1 MLLSG
6 VQEAEHPTVGRD
18 GDPGGVT
25 CVVGAVDDAGQ
36 WPGKERHSSHNS
48 NVQEGTRCLGR
59 RRQGVR
65 HHNPSPRPQNPIA
78 GTYHY
83 SQHHWNSHSAREK
96 RTRSP
101 SSPPTLTA
109 AAPGRTAQSKLGQGL
124 ARTAHSHARK
134 PRHHPA
140 SHPTSLHNRTAGQ
153 SLVTSQLTCR
163 EMRALLHSSAHF
175 IPSPVKAA
183 ATTRAVMISRICG
196 EQHRAVRGV
205 HISIL

>member
-6 VQEAEHPTVGRD
+6 VQETEHPTVGRD

-36 WPGKERHSSHNS
+36 WPGKERHSSHNP

-59 RRQGVR
+59 QRQGVR
-65 HHNPSPRPQNPIA
+65 HHNPSPCPQNPIA

-124 ARTAHSHARK
+124 AHTAHSHARK

-140 SHPTSLHNRTAGQ
+140 SRPHKPPQQDS
-153 SLVTSQLTCR
+153 
-163 EMRALLHSSAHF
+163 
-175 IPSPVKAA
+175 
-183 ATTRAVMISRICG
+183 RAVPGDKPTHLQGDACTSPLLCPLYSQPCEG
-196 EQHRAVRGV
+196 CSHHEGSYDQQDLWRAAQG
-205 HISIL
+205 S